1 MTNND
6 SISLPDKIIEVTNTL
21 QVDSLNEVRDK
32 LILLINELINKDF
45 QALVQLLYRVDVNEN
60 KIRLYL
66 NQKTNEDAASV
77 LADLV
82 IERQLE
88 KIKSRETFKSTNKNK
103 TDEEKW

>member
-45 QALVQLLYRVDVNEN
+45 QALIQLLYRVDVNEN
-60 KIRLYL
+60 KIRFYL